1 MTNLPPRLSTGI
13 SGLDAVLDGGLVPN
27 RTYMVRGESGAGK
40 TIAGY
45 HFLTAGRENDEDVL
59 FISFE
64 ESNADLRANAGTLG
78 FDLSEVPI
86 LDLSPSPEAFLDDE
100 AYTMLS
106 PSEVE
111 GKSTTTELK
120 EAIEEHDPD
129 RVVIDPLSQLG
140 RLSSDRYQFRQLVS
154 SLLSYLKRS
163 GATTLFT
170 SQPSSGGTDETLAY
184 LCDGS
189 ISLSRSDWGRSV
201 RIEKFRG
208 SDSQTGPHAVRID
221 GGHGMRV
228 FPRLVPGSHHREFTI
243 EPLSSGIDDLDAL
256 LGGGIER
263 GSITL
268 VSGPSGVG
276 KSTTGAA
283 FARATAERGERAAV
297 YLFEESK
304 RSFRHR
310 SESVGI
316 PIDDLVDSGNLRVD
330 AVEPLSLSTD
340 EFAQRVRAE
349 VEANDTKFVLIDGT
363 AGYQLSLTDERSD
376 IRRELHALARYL
388 KNMGV
393 TVVLTE
399 EVQQVTGAFHAS
411 DNHVSYL
418 ADNILFIRYI
428 EVRGEIRKAVGVL
441 KKRFGGFEPTL
452 RSFEIGRDGITVGE
466 PLDELRGIL
475 TGTPTWNEA
484 E

>member
-1 MTNLPPRLSTGI
+1 M
-13 SGLDAVLDGGLVPN
+13 PN
-27 RTYMVRGESGAGK
+27 RTYMVRGVSGAGK
-40 TIAGY
+40 TIVGY
-45 HFLTAGRENDEDVL
+45 HFLAAGVENGEDVL

-64 ESNADLRANAGTLG
+64 ESATDLRANAETLG
-78 FDLSEVPI
+78 FDLSTVPV
-86 LDLSPSPEAFLDDE
+86 LDLSPSPEAFFDDE

-111 GKSTTTELK
+111 GKSTANELRD
-120 EAIEEHDPD
+120 AIEEHDPD

-140 RLSSDRYQFRQLVS
+140 RLSSDSYQFRRLVS

-170 SQPSSGGTDETLAY
+170 SQPSSGDTDETLAY

-189 ISLSRSDWGRSV
+189 VSLSRSEQGRSV
-201 RIEKFRG
+201 RVEKFRG
-208 SDSQTGPHAVRID
+208 SDSQRGPHAMRID
-221 GGHGMRV
+221 GDRGMRV
-228 FPRLVPGSHHREFTI
+228 FPRLVPEAHHREFTI
-243 EPLSSGIDDLDAL
+243 EPLSSGIDDLDDL

-276 KSTTGAA
+276 KSTTGTA
-283 FARATAERGERAAV
+283 FARATADRGERAAI
-297 YLFEESK
+297 YLFEESEQ
-304 RSFRHR
+304 SFRHR
-310 SESVGI
+310 SESIGI
-316 PIDDLVDSGNLRVD
+316 PIDDLVESGNLRVD

-340 EFAQRVRAE
+340 EFAQQVRDE
-349 VEANDTKFVLIDGT
+349 VEANDTAFVLIDGT
-363 AGYQLSLTDERSD
+363 AGYELSLNDERSD

-399 EVQQVTGAFHAS
+399 EIQQVTGAFHAS

-452 RSFEIGRDGITVGE
+452 RSFEIGTDGITVGE
-466 PLDELRGIL
+466 PLDELRGVL